1 MLLTGAVEM
10 NALAQ
15 ASLQRFTQWPWIE
28 QPAFQLRGGQSTTE
42 LSPPHRKLRRKC
54 PGVWLLCSTV
64 HLTFAI
70 IEKSFQQEK
79 LIKGVALIFI
89 KKGDEP

>member
-1 MLLTGAVEM
+1 V
-10 NALAQ
+10 NH
-15 ASLQRFTQWPWIE
+15 S
-28 QPAFQLRGGQSTTE
+28 QPIGSAAFI
-42 LSPPHRKLRRKC
+42 K
-54 PGVWLLCSTV
+54 VWLLCSTV